1 MWKLRED
8 FDRYLLNSNFDKY
21 KAEQAQLI
29 ATKDV
34 LIDQCNQ
41 EISRLR
47 DEIGKMNDTVLKVE
61 ESMRENSA
69 MIKEINFTELL
80 DKIKKFREETESRVA

>member
-21 KAEQAQLI
+21 KVEQAQLI
-29 ATKDV
+29 AMKDV
-34 LIDQCNQ
+34 LIDQCNE

-47 DEIGKMNDTVLKVE
+47 DEIGKMNETVLKVE
-61 ESMRENSA
+61 
-69 MIKEINFTELL
+69 
-80 DKIKKFREETESRVA
+80 

>member
-1 MWKLRED
+1 M
-8 FDRYLLNSNFDKY
+8 
-21 KAEQAQLI
+21 
-29 ATKDV
+29 KDI

-41 EISRLR
+41 EISNLR

-80 DKIKKFREETESRVA
+80 DKIKKFKEET